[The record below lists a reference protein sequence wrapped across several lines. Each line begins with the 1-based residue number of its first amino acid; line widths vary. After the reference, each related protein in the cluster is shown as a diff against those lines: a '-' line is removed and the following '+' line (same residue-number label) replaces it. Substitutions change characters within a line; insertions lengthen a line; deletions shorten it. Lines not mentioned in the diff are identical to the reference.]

1 MVRSVPFGTFVIVI
15 VVVTYGIG
23 WLMNKS
29 VSLTAQGP
37 AAAGFGSGM
46 IHGALMP
53 GAMPSLLFGR
63 DIVIYAPRN
72 NGRLYKLG
80 YTFGVNACG
89 ALFFGTFYWRLNR
102 WRKEYGPE
110 GGGDYGRVART
121 GTRHA

>member
-1 MVRSVPFGTFVIVI
+1 MRVLPSNKAGRVLLRILVIVI
-15 VVVTYGIG
+15 VTYGFG
-23 WLMNKS
+23 WLMNES
-29 VSLTAQGP
+29 MVLTNKREE
-37 AAAGFGSGM
+37 AAGFAAGM

-89 ALFFGTFYWRLNR
+89 ALFFGTFYWRLHR
-102 WRKEYGPE
+102 WRKAYGP
-110 GGGDYGRVART
+110 
-121 GTRHA
+121 

>member
-1 MVRSVPFGTFVIVI
+1 MNLPPTNKIARLLRRLLIIVI
-15 VVVTYGIG
+15 VTYGFG
-23 WLMNKS
+23 WVMNKS
-29 VSLTAQGP
+29 VLVTTSREEAP
-37 AAAGFGSGM
+37 GFGSGM

-102 WRKEYGPE
+102 WRR
-110 GGGDYGRVART
+110 DYGS
-121 GTRHA
+121 